1 VTRKSNEPYRN
12 APTMAKKSYYQDKL
26 NQSEKMNKDCIKT
39 HTICELAEDWLANP
53 RRAHKKKE
61 SQQKNIRQ
69 TLNKFRP
76 ILNRYAPRDLEN
88 DDVYFEFIQWFKD
101 FIEQTELEKSTLD
114 TYFPL
119 LYSKLLVSAKVDQR
133 IIDDLKSDI
142 TGIRKKLKHSEPICS
157 SISDKDLL
165 VWFEMIDKWCKNLD
179 LAPNVVA
186 IASPRCSMAK
196 SPRTSEKH
204 LIALRAYAWLAI
216 SLGGRADEIRRIQI
230 SKIRPN
236 SITREIMKMK
246 IYTQSVS
253 SEIPS
258 WIMDK
263 ITPYVDYCKNTSPE
277 AIFLFSESGEKMG
290 RGTISAST
298 LNRLVKGSMIAAGLS
313 PTTPGGYHRIH
324 DLRKVW
330 ARWIDQNGGT
340 IEESSAFLT
349 HATTDVTYKTYYSH
363 DHKEELR
370 KTGHSKGISKLEE
383 LLNQRDELDV
393 RIRELSNEIEKV
405 GFWSSGDGGGIHP
418 SCWITDNDPEI
429 FDLNSSGLQ
438 EIGSPSR
445 IRTRV
450 VGSRT
455 PHDGPLH

>member
-1 VTRKSNEPYRN
+1 
-12 APTMAKKSYYQDKL
+12 MAKKSYYRNGL
-26 NQSEKMNKDCIKT
+26 NRSEKMNKDCIKR
-39 HTICELAEDWLANP
+39 HTICELVEEWLANP
-53 RRAHKKKE
+53 RRAHKKNE

-69 TLNKFRP
+69 ALNKFRP
-76 ILNRYAPRDLEN
+76 ILDRYAPGDLEN

-101 FIEQTELEKSTLD
+101 FIDQTESAKSTLD
-114 TYFPL
+114 CYFQK
-119 LYSKLLVSAKVDQR
+119 LYSKLLVYAKVDQR

-142 TGIRKKLKHSEPICS
+142 TGFRKKLKHSEPIYS
-157 SISDKDLL
+157 SMSDRDLL
-165 VWFEMIDKWCKNLD
+165 VWLEMIEKWCNNPD
-179 LAPNVVA
+179 NAPNVVA
-186 IASPRCSMAK
+186 IASPKCSMAK
-196 SPRTSEKH
+196 SPRTSKKH

-230 SKIRPN
+230 SQIQTN

-253 SEIPS
+253 LEIPS

-263 ITPYVDYCKNTSPE
+263 ITPYVDYCKNTSSE
-277 AIFLFSESGEKMG
+277 AIFLFSESEEKMG

-313 PTTPGGYHRIH
+313 ATTPGGYYRIH
-324 DLRKVW
+324 DFRKIW
-330 ARWIDQNGGT
+330 ARWIDKNGGT
-340 IEESSAFLT
+340 IEETSAVLS
-349 HATTDVTYKTYYSH
+349 HDSPLATFKAYYSH
-363 DHKEELR
+363 EHKERLR
-370 KTGHSKGISKLEE
+370 KAGHSKGISELEK
-383 LLNQRDELDV
+383 LLNHRDELDV
-393 RIRELSNEIEKV
+393 RIRELSNEIERV

-450 VGSRT
+450 MGSRT